1 MKTLVKSALG
11 RVHLDKPAGHVYRSL
26 RLASRIVLRTDRR
39 LASRYLAEAREPRLH
54 IGCAGHLLD
63 GWLNSD
69 VHPRTGNV
77 LRLDATRRFPFPDGV
92 FVHAYS
98 EHVIEHLSFSQAASM
113 LDECFRVLSPGGKVR
128 ITTPDLSFLVD
139 LHGRSP
145 SAGGARNRVP
155 PAGVEGNEPAPRST
169 GRSALQERYIEWA
182 SATADLPDTESGFVI
197 NHFMRGWGHRF
208 IYDEPIL
215 RGLLEKS
222 GFTGVARYGL
232 NESDDAA
239 FRNLANEG
247 RMPDGFLRLES
258 LTLEAGK
265 PRGDPRR

>member
-1 MKTLVKSALG
+1 MKTLVKSALA

-139 LHGRSP
+139 LHGRGP
-145 SAGGARNRVP
+145 SAEAGGRGGGGGGRACPSLDGTFRF
-155 PAGVEGNEPAPRST
+155 AGTVHRMGKRH
-169 GRSALQERYIEWA
+169 GRSAGYGER
-182 SATADLPDTESGFVI
+182 
-197 NHFMRGWGHRF
+197 
-208 IYDEPIL
+208 L
-215 RGLLEKS
+215 RDQPLH
-222 GFTGVARYGL
+222 ARMGAPVHL
-232 NESDDAA
+232 
-239 FRNLANEG
+239 
-247 RMPDGFLRLES
+247 
-258 LTLEAGK
+258 
-265 PRGDPRR
+265 

>member
-1 MKTLVKSALG
+1 MKTRIKSALA
-11 RVHLDKPAGHVYRSL
+11 RIHLDKPAGHVYRSL

-39 LASRYLAEAREPRLH
+39 LASRYLAETQEPRLH
-54 IGCAGHLLD
+54 VGCAGHLLD

-69 VHPRTGNV
+69 VYPRTDDV
-77 LRLDATRRFPFPDGV
+77 LRLDATRRFPFPDDT
-92 FVHAYS
+92 FVHLYS
-98 EHVIEHLSFSQAASM
+98 EHMIEHLSFSQAASM

-139 LHGRSP
+139 LHGRKGLP
-145 SAGGARNRVP
+145 AGGGGT
-155 PAGVEGNEPAPRST
+155 AGDEPAPSLD
-169 GRSALQERYIEWA
+169 GARSALQERYIEWA
-182 SATADLPDTESGFVI
+182 SATADLPGTGSGFVI

-208 IYDEPIL
+208 IHDEPCL

-222 GFTGVARYGL
+222 GFTGVVRVGL

-265 PRGDPRR
+265 PPDDPRRSAR

>member
-1 MKTLVKSALG
+1 MKALVKSALV
-11 RVHLDKPAGHVYRSL
+11 RVHLGKPADYVYRGL
-26 RLASRIVLRTDRR
+26 RLAWRAVLRTDRR
-39 LASRYLAEAREPRLH
+39 LASRYLAETREPRLH

-69 VHPRTGNV
+69 LHPRARNI
-77 LRLDATRRFPFPDGV
+77 LRLDATRRFPFPDSA

-128 ITTPDLSFLVD
+128 ITTPDLSFWSTCIRAPPPPKD
-139 LHGRSP
+139 EDEPPDARKKRS
-145 SAGGARNRVP
+145 V
-155 PAGVEGNEPAPRST
+155 
-169 GRSALQERYIEWA
+169 LQERYVEWA
-182 SATADLPDTESGFVI
+182 SAAADLPGTESGFVI

-208 IYDEPIL
+208 IHDEPIL

-222 GFTGVARYGL
+222 GFTGVARVGL
-232 NESDDAA
+232 NESDETAL
-239 FRNLANEG
+239 RNLANEG

-258 LTLEAGK
+258 FTLEAGK
-265 PRGDPRR
+265 PRGRSAGPSGDPATPG